1 MSEFKVNTIT
11 NRDGSY
17 GPQVCGITTF
27 GSSGMQ
33 LPSGPTEM
41 RGGTRGRGVVA
52 GGSEPSPSGNV
63 NTMEF
68 IEIATTGNSTDF
80 GDFNQS
86 PYFGGT
92 GFASATRGLF
102 AGGYNPTAGIVDIGF
117 FTFSSNGG
125 ANDFGDMAFR
135 RYYPYSPSDSTRG
148 LIAGGKTNPVAV
160 NLHSIEFVTMASTG
174 DTSNFGNLIDKRNWG
189 ASVNSPT
196 RGLFG
201 GGRPLASD
209 NSTYTNIIDFVTI
222 QTKGDALEFG
232 NLVAAGGAMDGCSS
246 TTRGLWGAKYGGSFT
261 AAIDFVTI
269 ATFGNASDFGDLTR
283 TVFGAGG
290 MSNSIRGVWAGGQ
303 NPDNDPGMNVI
314 DFVTI
319 ATTGNASDFGDLTAP
334 RGYVKGCAD
343 SHGGIGE

>member
-17 GPQVCGITTF
+17 GPQICGITTF

-41 RGGTRGRGVVA
+41 RGGRGRGVGA
-52 GGSEPSPSGNV
+52 GGSEQSPSGNV

-174 DTSNFGNLIDKRNWG
+174 DTSNFGNLIDKRNW
-189 ASVNSPT
+189 
-196 RGLFG
+196 
-201 GGRPLASD
+201 
-209 NSTYTNIIDFVTI
+209 
-222 QTKGDALEFG
+222 
-232 NLVAAGGAMDGCSS
+232 
-246 TTRGLWGAKYGGSFT
+246 
-261 AAIDFVTI
+261 
-269 ATFGNASDFGDLTR
+269 
-283 TVFGAGG
+283 
-290 MSNSIRGVWAGGQ
+290 
-303 NPDNDPGMNVI
+303 
-314 DFVTI
+314 
-319 ATTGNASDFGDLTAP
+319 
-334 RGYVKGCAD
+334 
-343 SHGGIGE
+343 

>member
-17 GPQVCGITTF
+17 GPQICGITTF

-41 RGGTRGRGVVA
+41 RGGRGRGVVA

-68 IEIATTGNSTDF
+68 IEIATTGNSTAF

-174 DTSNFGNLIDKRNWG
+174 DASGFGDLIDKRNWG
-189 ASVNSPT
+189 AAVNSPT

-201 GGRPLASD
+201 GGRPLAGD
-209 NSTYTNIIDFVTI
+209 NSTYIKSIEFVTI
-222 QTKGDALEFG
+222 ATLGNALDFG
-232 NLVAAGGAMDGCSS
+232 NLVVPSGAADPCSS

-303 NPDNDPGMNVI
+303 NPGNDPGMNII

-319 ATTGNASDFGDLTAP
+319 ATTGNASDFGDLTAA

-343 SHGGIGE
+343 SHGGLTQ